1 MEPLIEF
8 LKPSSADHIW
18 VTEVFVGKGV
28 DADVFVMRWVVL
40 LILRICMGRVFFESM
55 ATWEGSVLEF
65 RQRIRFWVI
74 GRKCGHRVKYLD

>member
-8 LKPSSADHIW
+8 IEPSSADHFW

-28 DADVFVMRWVVL
+28 DANLFVVRCVVL
-40 LILRICMGRVFFESM
+40 LVLRVFMGRVFFESM
-55 ATWEGSVLEF
+55 ATWEVSVLEF

-74 GRKCGHRVKYLD
+74 GRKCGHQVKYLD